1 MPVRYSGF
9 DYDGCVGVTN
19 LINIVAQNPK
29 LVQRI
34 RETSNYYTKEVAL
47 ILRIG
52 KVIAMISV
60 MLAPMAMVLVLSRF
74 KNCAPT

>member
-47 ILRIG
+47 IASNRQSDR
-52 KVIAMISV
+52 MISV